1 MLSNQNL
8 LKINKELSLE
18 ITKFQNI
25 PKSKKNKFLKTSVLW
40 LILEETLQV
49 VIQMQIFNRE
59 GTNDFLRI
67 KNIQIKN
74 EIFIYSSI

>member
-1 MLSNQNL
+1 LLSNQNL